1 MARIALKIDVDTDR
15 GTLEGVPR
23 LATLFERLNVR
34 ATFLFSL
41 GPDQTGRAVKRAF
54 RRGFM
59 GKVRRTSVLKHYG
72 LKTLLYGTLL
82 PGPHIGR
89 RRESIM
95 RAVDSQGFE
104 VGVHT
109 YNHVKWQDNVAGAN
123 EAWTRRELTLARD
136 EFARIFSRLPAVH
149 GAAGWQ
155 VNRYVP
161 ELERELGFRYASDG
175 RGSGPFVPV
184 ANGVAVEVPQMPTT
198 LPTLDE
204 LIGRP
209 DLEGADPIEHLLS
222 LTDREPNRDHVYTLH
237 AELEGNTYV
246 REFER
251 LLRSWRDRGVELIDV
266 AAYAASLNPAGLPRC
281 EMVEGTV
288 EGRSG
293 VLACQGEP
301 QGSPGNTSSLEV
313 AT

>member
-1 MARIALKIDVDTDR
+1 MSRIALKIDVDTDR

-23 LATLFERLNVR
+23 LVSLFERLHVP

-82 PGPHIGR
+82 PAPHIGR
-89 RRESIM
+89 RRGSIM
-95 RAVDSQGFE
+95 RDVAKRGFE

-109 YNHVKWQDNVAGAN
+109 YNHIKWQDYVAA
-123 EAWTRRELTLARD
+123 ADHDWTRRELTLARD
-136 EFARIFSRLPAVH
+136 EFAQIFARPPAVH

-155 VNRYVP
+155 INRYVP
-161 ELERELGFRYASDG
+161 QLERELGFQYASDG
-175 RGSGPFVPV
+175 RGTGPFVPV
-184 ANGVAVEVPQMPTT
+184 ANGAVVEVPQMPTT

-209 DLEGADPIEHLLS
+209 DLEGIDPIDHLFT
-222 LTDREPNRDHVYTLH
+222 LTGGHPERDHVYTLH
-237 AELEGNTYV
+237 AELEGNTYL
-246 REFER
+246 EAFER
-251 LLRSWRDRGVELIDV
+251 LLKGWRSRGAELMDLANYASTLNV
-266 AAYAASLNPAGLPRC
+266 AALPRC

-293 VLACQGEP
+293 TLAWQSAP
-301 QGSPGNTSSLEV
+301 LQ
-313 AT
+313 

>member
-23 LATLFERLNVR
+23 LASLFERLDVR

-89 RRESIM
+89 RRGSIM
-95 RAVDSQGFE
+95 RDVASRGFE

-109 YNHVKWQDNVAGAN
+109 YNHVKWQDTVAGAD
-123 EAWTRRELTLARD
+123 EPWTRRELTLARD
-136 EFARIFSRLPAVH
+136 EFSQIFSRPPAVH

-155 VNRYVP
+155 VNRFVP
-161 ELERELGFRYASDG
+161 QLEQQLGFEYASDG
-175 RGSGPFVPV
+175 RGTGPFMPV
-184 ANGVAVEVPQMPTT
+184 ANGVAVSVPQMPTT

-209 DLEGADPIEHLLS
+209 DLEGVDPIDQLFS
-222 LTDREPNRDHVYTLH
+222 LTEGQLVRDHVYTLH
-237 AELEGNTYV
+237 AELEGNTYL
-246 REFER
+246 EAFER
-251 LLRSWRDRGVELIDV
+251 LLRGWRSRGVELTDL
-266 AAYAASLNPAGLPRC
+266 AAYAASLRLAELPKC

-293 VLACQGEP
+293 VLACQGAP
-301 QGSPGNTSSLEV
+301 RLNT
-313 AT
+313 

>member
-1 MARIALKIDVDTDR
+1 LARITLKIDVDTDR
-15 GTLEGVPR
+15 GTVEGVPR
-23 LATLFERLNVR
+23 LAGLFERLDVR

-89 RRESIM
+89 RRGSVM
-95 RAVDSQGFE
+95 RAVAARGFE

-109 YNHVKWQDNVAGAN
+109 YNHVKWQDNVARAT
-123 EAWTRRELTLARD
+123 EPWTRRELTLARD
-136 EFARIFSRLPAVH
+136 QFAEIFSRPPVVH

-155 VNRYVP
+155 VNRHVP
-161 ELERELGFRYASDG
+161 QLEQELGFRYASDA

-184 ANGVAVEVPQMPTT
+184 VNGVVVGVPQIPTT

-209 DLEGADPIEHLLS
+209 DLESADPVDHLFA
-222 LTDREPNRDHVYTLH
+222 LTDAQPDRDHVYTLH
-237 AELEGNTYV
+237 AELEGNTYLDA
-246 REFER
+246 FER
-251 LLRSWRDRGVELIDV
+251 LLRGWRDRGAQLTDL
-266 AAYAASLNPAGLPRC
+266 ATFAASLELARLPRC
-281 EMVEGTV
+281 EMVDGSV
-288 EGRSG
+288 AGRSG
-293 VLACQGEP
+293 LLAYQGP
-301 QGSPGNTSSLEV
+301 AAG
-313 AT
+313 

>member
-1 MARIALKIDVDTDR
+1 MTRIALKIDVDTDR
-15 GTLEGVPR
+15 GTAEGVPR
-23 LATLFERLNVR
+23 LADMLERLGAR

-54 RRGFM
+54 RPGFM

-89 RRESIM
+89 RRGAIM
-95 RAVDSQGFE
+95 RDVASRGFE

-109 YNHVKWQDNVAGAN
+109 YNHVKWQDTVAGAD
-123 EAWTRRELTLARD
+123 EPWTRRELTLARD
-136 EFARIFSRLPAVH
+136 EFAQVFSRPPVVH

-161 ELERELGFRYASDG
+161 QLEQELGVRYASDG
-175 RGSGPFVPV
+175 RGTGPFVPM

-209 DLEGADPIEHLLS
+209 DLEAVDPIDHLFS
-222 LTDREPNRDHVYTLH
+222 LTGGQPERDHVYTLH
-237 AELEGNTYV
+237 AELEGNTYL
-246 REFER
+246 EAFER
-251 LLRSWRDRGVELIDV
+251 LIRGWQDRGADLIDL
-266 AAYAASLNPAGLPRC
+266 AGYAATLRIAELPRC
-281 EMVEGTV
+281 EMVDGTV

-293 VLACQGEP
+293 TLAYQGLPEEARR
-301 QGSPGNTSSLEV
+301 GR
-313 AT
+313 

>member
-23 LATLFERLNVR
+23 LAGLFERLDVR

-89 RRESIM
+89 RRGSIM
-95 RAVDSQGFE
+95 RDVGSHGFE

-109 YNHVKWQDNVAGAN
+109 YNHVKWQDTVAGAD
-123 EAWTRRELTLARD
+123 EPWTRRELMLARD
-136 EFARIFSRLPAVH
+136 EFAQVFSRPPVVH

-161 ELERELGFRYASDG
+161 HLEQQLGFEYASDG
-175 RGSGPFVPV
+175 RGTGPFVPV
-184 ANGVAVEVPQMPTT
+184 ANGVAVNVPQMPTT

-209 DLEGADPIEHLLS
+209 DLEGVDPIDHLFS
-222 LTDREPNRDHVYTLH
+222 LTDGQPVRDHVYTLH
-237 AELEGNTYV
+237 AELEGNTYL
-246 REFER
+246 EAFER
-251 LLRSWRDRGVELIDV
+251 LLRGWRSRGVDLIDL
-266 AAYAASLNPAGLPRC
+266 AAYAASLRLVDLPKC

-293 VLACQGEP
+293 VLACQGVP
-301 QGSPGNTSSLEV
+301 RPNT
-313 AT
+313 

>member
-23 LATLFERLNVR
+23 LASLFERLDVR

-89 RRESIM
+89 RRGSIM
-95 RAVDSQGFE
+95 RDVASRGFE

-109 YNHVKWQDNVAGAN
+109 YNHVKWQDTVAGAD
-123 EAWTRRELTLARD
+123 EPWTRRELTLARD
-136 EFARIFSRLPAVH
+136 EFAQIFSRPPAVH

-155 VNRYVP
+155 VNRFVP
-161 ELERELGFRYASDG
+161 QLEQQLGFEYASDG
-175 RGSGPFVPV
+175 RGTGPFVPV
-184 ANGVAVEVPQMPTT
+184 ANGVAVNVPQMPTT

-209 DLEGADPIEHLLS
+209 DLEGVDPIDHLFS
-222 LTDREPNRDHVYTLH
+222 LTEGQAVRDHVYTLH
-237 AELEGNTYV
+237 AELEGNTYL
-246 REFER
+246 EAFER
-251 LLRSWRDRGVELIDV
+251 LIRGWRSRGVDLIDL
-266 AAYAASLNPAGLPRC
+266 AAYAASLRLVDLPRC

-293 VLACQGEP
+293 VLACQGVP
-301 QGSPGNTSSLEV
+301 THGALRS
-313 AT
+313 

>member
-1 MARIALKIDVDTDR
+1 MTRLVLKIDVDTDR

-23 LATLFERLNVR
+23 LAGLFERLDVK

-89 RRESIM
+89 RRGALL
-95 RAVDSQGFE
+95 RNVAGQGFE

-109 YNHVKWQDNVAGAN
+109 YNHVKWQDGVAGAN
-123 EAWTRRELTLARD
+123 EHWTRRELTLARD
-136 EFARIFSRLPAVH
+136 QFAEIFSRRPLVH

-161 ELERELGFRYASDG
+161 ALERELGFQYASDA
-175 RGSGPFVPV
+175 RGVGPFIPV
-184 ANGVAVEVPQMPTT
+184 VDAMEVGVPQIPTT

-204 LIGRP
+204 LIGRS
-209 DLEGADPIEHLLS
+209 DLTGSNPVDHLLA
-222 LTDREPNRDHVYTLH
+222 LTGDRADRDHVYTLH
-237 AELEGNTYV
+237 AELEGGAYL
-246 REFER
+246 EQFER
-251 LLRSWRDRGVELIDV
+251 LVRGWRARGWHLTDL
-266 AAYAASLNPAGLPRC
+266 AACAATLDLGRLPRC
-281 EMVEGTV
+281 ALVAGSVAGRAGT
-288 EGRSG
+288 
-293 VLACQGEP
+293 LACQG
-301 QGSPGNTSSLEV
+301 SPAAPRE
-313 AT
+313 

>member
-23 LATLFERLNVR
+23 LMGLFERLNVR

-41 GPDQTGRAVKRAF
+41 GPDHTGRAVKRAF

-59 GKVRRTSVLKHYG
+59 GKVKRTSVLKHYG

-89 RRESIM
+89 RREGIL
-95 RAVDSQGFE
+95 RAVDSHGFE

-109 YNHVKWQDNVAGAN
+109 YNHIKWQDYVAHAT
-123 EAWTRRELTLARD
+123 EPWTRRELTLARD
-136 EFARIFSRLPAVH
+136 EFERIFSRAPAVH

-155 VNRYVP
+155 VNEFVP
-161 ELERELGFRYASDG
+161 SLERELGFRYASDG

-184 ANGVAVEVPQMPTT
+184 VKGVPVDVPQMPTT

-204 LIGRP
+204 LIGRL
-209 DLEGADPIEHLLS
+209 DLEGVDPIDHLLS
-222 LTDREPNRDHVYTLH
+222 LTRADPDRDHVYTLH
-237 AELEGNTYV
+237 AELEGNTYIAD
-246 REFER
+246 FER
-251 LLRSWRDRGVELIDV
+251 LLRSWRDGGATLIDL
-266 AAYAASLNPAGLPRC
+266 AAYARTLAVPELPLC
-281 EMVEGTV
+281 EIVEGTV

-293 VLACQGEP
+293 TLACQGTP
-301 QGSPGNTSSLEV
+301 
-313 AT
+313 ARRAA

>member
-15 GTLEGVPR
+15 GTYEGVPR
-23 LATLFERLNVR
+23 LASLFERLGVR

-89 RRESIM
+89 RRESNM
-95 RAVDSQGFE
+95 RAIAQHGFE

-109 YNHVKWQDNVAGAN
+109 YNHVKWQDTVAGAD

-136 EFARIFSRLPAVH
+136 EFARIFARAPTVH

-155 VNRYVP
+155 VNEFVP
-161 ELERELGFRYASDG
+161 ALEKQLGFQYASDG
-175 RGSGPFVPV
+175 RGTGPFLPV
-184 ANGVAVEVPQMPTT
+184 TQAGIVAGVPQLPTT

-204 LIGRP
+204 LVGRP
-209 DLEGADPIEHLLS
+209 DLEGVDPIDHLLS
-222 LTDREPNRDHVYTLH
+222 LTGEEPGRDHVYTLH
-237 AELEGNTYV
+237 AELEGNTYLAD
-246 REFER
+246 FER
-251 LLRSWRDRGVELIDV
+251 LLRSWRDQGVNLTDL
-266 AAYAASLNPAGLPRC
+266 AGYLASLDLAGLPRC
-281 EMVEGTV
+281 EMIEGTV

-293 VLACQGEP
+293 TLSCQGTP
-301 QGSPGNTSSLEV
+301 NPTAHPGAPS
-313 AT
+313 

>member
-1 MARIALKIDVDTDR
+1 MSRIALKIDVDTDR

-23 LATLFERLNVR
+23 LATLFERLGVR

-59 GKVRRTSVLKHYG
+59 GKVRRTSVLQHYG

-89 RRESIM
+89 RRASIL
-95 RAVDSQGFE
+95 RAVGSRGFE

-109 YNHVKWQDNVAGAN
+109 YNHVKWQDNVARAD
-123 EAWTRRELTLARD
+123 ETWTRRELMLARD
-136 EFARIFSRLPAVH
+136 EFARIFSRAPAVH

-155 VNRYVP
+155 VNEYVP
-161 ELERELGFRYASDG
+161 RLERELGFRYASDG
-175 RGSGPFVPV
+175 RGTGPFVPV
-184 ANGVAVEVPQMPTT
+184 ANGMVVDVPQMPTT

-209 DLEGADPIEHLLS
+209 DLDGVDPIDHLLS
-222 LTDREPNRDHVYTLH
+222 LTDRHPDRDHVYTLH
-237 AELEGNTYV
+237 AELEGNTYLAD
-246 REFER
+246 FER
-251 LLRSWRDRGVELIDV
+251 LIRGWRDRGAQLVDL
-266 AAYAASLNPAGLPRC
+266 ASYAASLTIADLPKC

-293 VLACQGEP
+293 TLACQG
-301 QGSPGNTSSLEV
+301 S
-313 AT
+313 AR

>member
-1 MARIALKIDVDTDR
+1 MAHIALKIDVDTDR

-23 LATLFERLNVR
+23 LVSLFERLDVR
-34 ATFLFSL
+34 ATFLFSF

-82 PGPHIGR
+82 PAPHIAR
-89 RRESIM
+89 RRGSIM
-95 RAVDSQGFE
+95 RDVASHGFE

-109 YNHVKWQDNVAGAN
+109 YNHIKWQDTVAGAD
-123 EAWTRRELTLARD
+123 EPWTRRELTLARD
-136 EFARIFSRLPAVH
+136 EFAHVFSRPPVMH

-161 ELERELGFRYASDG
+161 ELERELGFQYASDG
-175 RGSGPFVPV
+175 RGTGPFMPV
-184 ANGVAVEVPQMPTT
+184 AGGVVVNVPQMPTT

-204 LIGRP
+204 LIGRE
-209 DLEGADPIEHLLS
+209 DLHGIDPIEHLFS
-222 LTDREPNRDHVYTLH
+222 LTEGQPARDHVYTLH
-237 AELEGNTYV
+237 AELEGNTYL
-246 REFER
+246 EAFER
-251 LLRSWRDRGVELIDV
+251 LLRGWRSRGMDLIDM
-266 AAYAASLNPAGLPRC
+266 AAYAATLRVADLPRC

-293 VLACQGEP
+293 VLACQGVP
-301 QGSPGNTSSLEV
+301 LSLSN
-313 AT
+313 

>member
-15 GTLEGVPR
+15 GTAEGVPR
-23 LATLFERLNVR
+23 LVSLFERLGIR

-95 RAVDSQGFE
+95 RMVADHGFE

-109 YNHVKWQDNVAGAN
+109 YNHVKWQDNVARAD

-136 EFARIFSRLPAVH
+136 EFARIFSRPPVVH

-155 VNRYVP
+155 INEYVP
-161 ELERELGFRYASDG
+161 TLEQQLGFQYASDG
-175 RGSGPFVPV
+175 RGTEPFVPV
-184 ANGVAVEVPQMPTT
+184 VRGAVVNVPQLPTT

-209 DLEGADPIEHLLS
+209 DLEGADPIDHLL
-222 LTDREPNRDHVYTLH
+222 TMADPGRDNVYTLH
-237 AELEGNTYV
+237 AELEGNTYLSD
-246 REFER
+246 FER
-251 LLRSWRDRGVELIDV
+251 LLRRWQDRGAELTDL
-266 AAYAASLNPAGLPRC
+266 ASYAATLNIAALPRC

-293 VLACQGEP
+293 TLACQGAPRRRAHQE
-301 QGSPGNTSSLEV
+301 ST
-313 AT
+313 

>member
-1 MARIALKIDVDTDR
+1 MARIVLKVDVDTDR

-23 LATLFERLNVR
+23 LADLFQRLDVP

-41 GPDQTGRAVKRAF
+41 GPDHTGRAVKRAF

-72 LKTLLYGTLL
+72 LKTLLYGTVL

-89 RRESIM
+89 RRAGVMQAIGN
-95 RAVDSQGFE
+95 QGFE

-109 YNHVKWQDNVAGAN
+109 YNHIKWQDYVARQD
-123 EAWTRRELTLARD
+123 ESWTRRELTLARD
-136 EFARIFSRLPAVH
+136 EFERIFSRAPTVH

-155 VNRYVP
+155 INPHVP
-161 ELERELGFRYASDG
+161 GLEQELGFRYASDG
-175 RGSGPFVPV
+175 RGTGPFIPL
-184 ANGVAVEVPQMPTT
+184 ANGVQVNVPQMPTT

-204 LIGRP
+204 LIGRT
-209 DLEGADPIEHLLS
+209 DLEGKDPVDHLLS
-222 LTDREPNRDHVYTLH
+222 LTDAHPDRDQVYTLH
-237 AELEGNTYV
+237 AELEGNTYLAD
-246 REFER
+246 FER
-251 LLRSWRDRGVELIDV
+251 LLRRWRDRGAKLIDL
-266 AAYAASLNPAGLPRC
+266 AKYASILATAELPRC

-293 VLACQGEP
+293 LLAVQGP
-301 QGSPGNTSSLEV
+301 ASR
-313 AT
+313 

>member
-1 MARIALKIDVDTDR
+1 VARIALKIDVDTDR

-23 LATLFERLNVR
+23 LVTLFERLNVK

-72 LKTLLYGTLL
+72 LKTLLYGTVL

-89 RRESIM
+89 RRGPLL
-95 RAVDSQGFE
+95 RAVASAGFE

-109 YNHVKWQDNVAGAN
+109 YNHVKWQDNVAGAS
-123 EAWTRRELTLARD
+123 EEWTRRELTLARD
-136 EFARIFSRLPAVH
+136 QFAEIFSRPPEMH

-161 ELERELGFRYASDG
+161 RLEQELGFVFASDA
-175 RGSGPFVPV
+175 RGSGPFIPL
-184 ANGVAVEVPQMPTT
+184 VEGGEVGVPQMPTT

-209 DLEGADPIEHLLS
+209 DLEGIDPVDHLFS
-222 LTDREPNRDHVYTLH
+222 LTDRHSDRDQVYTLH

-246 REFER
+246 ADFER
-251 LLRSWRDRGVELIDV
+251 LLRGWRDRGAQLIDM
-266 AAYAASLNPAGLPRC
+266 ATYAATLSLPKLPRC
-281 EMVEGTV
+281 EMVEGSV

-293 VLACQGEP
+293 LLAY
-301 QGSPGNTSSLEV
+301 QGSAITAAAP
-313 AT
+313 